1 MLTKIFSGTT
11 IGLEG
16 ILIEVEVDVAG
27 KGFPTLTIVGL
38 PDKSVAEAKDRVRTA
53 INNAGFSMP
62 ESRITVNLAPADIPK
77 EGAGFDLPIALG
89 ILASSGMIS
98 KDLLAKSL
106 FIGEL
111 SLRGEL
117 RKVPGI
123 ISLSLMLKKYHL
135 ENIFLPWENAQ
146 EAAMIKTTQV
156 FPAMNLADLILHL
169 NQEKI
174 LKPLKNFSPTFLKR
188 KTSFEFDFSDVQGQE
203 MAKRALEIA
212 AAGFHNLI
220 LKGPP
225 GSGKTMLAK
234 AFPSILPEMEEKEI
248 VEVSQIYSVSGLLD
262 KSFFTCERPFRSPH
276 HTTSRIGLIG
286 GGTNPSPGE
295 ISLAHRGVLFLDEFS
310 EFPRSVLEALRQP
323 LEDGK
328 VIISRAAGSL
338 VFPCRFLL
346 LAASNPCPCGY
357 LGHPQKNCR
366 CLPGMV
372 LKYQKKL
379 SGPLMDRIDLH
390 LDVLPVS
397 ENKLTENSI
406 KEKSELIKKRVLQAR
421 LRQKI
426 RLKNTNISTNGE
438 MSSVEVRK
446 YCYLLPQAQELLKKA
461 VSRLSLSARTYFKI
475 VKIAQTISDLGN
487 RDQIT
492 EPAIAEALQYRVKES

>member
-11 IGLEG
+11 VGLKG

-53 INNAGFSMP
+53 INNAGFLMP

-89 ILASSGMIS
+89 ILASSGLIR
-98 KDLLAKSL
+98 KDMLEKSL

-111 SLRGEL
+111 SLQGEL

-135 ENIFLPWENAQ
+135 ENIFLPLPNAQ
-146 EAAMIKTTQV
+146 EAAMIKTSRV
-156 FPAMNLADLILHL
+156 FPVMNLADLILHL
-169 NQEKI
+169 NQEQE
-174 LKPLKNFSPTFLKR
+174 LKPLVGFSAQLLKK
-188 KTSFEFDFSDVQGQE
+188 KTSFEFDFGDVNGQE

-225 GSGKTMLAK
+225 GAGKTMLAK
-234 AFPSILPEMEEKEI
+234 AFPSILPEMDEQEI

-262 KSFFTCERPFRSPH
+262 NSFFTCDRPFRSPH
-276 HTTSRIGLIG
+276 HTTSKIGLIG
-286 GGTNPSPGE
+286 GGTNPTPGE

-328 VIISRAAGSL
+328 VVISRAAGSL
-338 VFPCRFLL
+338 IFPCRFLL

-357 LGHPQKNCR
+357 LGHPKKSCR

-390 LDVLPVS
+390 LDVLPVE
-397 ENKLTENSI
+397 ENKLTNNLI
-406 KEKSELIKKRVLQAR
+406 NEKSEMIKKRVIEAR
-421 LRQKI
+421 KRQKN
-426 RLKNTNISTNGE
+426 RLKNSKIKTNGE
-438 MSSVEVRK
+438 MSSVEVKK
-446 YCYLLPQAQELLKKA
+446 YCQLTSSAQELLKKA

-475 VKIAQTISDLGN
+475 IKTAQTIVDLKN
-487 RDQIT
+487 QEKIDAA
-492 EPAIAEALQYRVKES
+492 EIAEALQYRVKEN